1 VKSILASLTILA
13 LAVTT
18 FAGSYTSPQPAP
30 DIPRGP
36 DWLIAPVLNPDD
48 PEPIGFGRDLPSAP
62 NPVVRP
68 SPDEPRRALNPD
80 DPAGRGPNIYPIP
93 DGRYRR
99 QTAPRINPDDA
110 LGQDLPPGKP
120 LPRHDGT
127 RRNAQMEFE
136 PPKPLPKRGPDNV
149 ADPRLRPVKPVQDPG
164 GFTKPPFKPAGDRPD
179 GTMEFEPPKSLP
191 KRGPDNVADPR
202 LRPVKPVQDPGGF
215 TKPPFKPVGDRPD
228 GTMDGKGI
236 PGEILPV
243 IRPFFR
249 DRIAIDFGP
258 GLMSSPVRA
267 ELYDAGGRLVLKQTI
282 NPSAGGISDP
292 RLGGLAAGTYLLKLE
307 CDCGPRDYA
316 TQRLTKLNW

>member
-1 VKSILASLTILA
+1 MKSILASLTVLA
-13 LAVTT
+13 LAVTA

-36 DWLIAPVLNPDD
+36 DWLIAPILNPDD

-80 DPAGRGPNIYPIP
+80 DPAVRGPNIYPIP

-110 LGQDLPPGKP
+110 PSLDLPPGKP
-120 LPRHDGT
+120 RPRHDGSRRDAQLEFDPT
-127 RRNAQMEFE
+127 R
-136 PPKPLPKRGPDNV
+136 
-149 ADPRLRPVKPVQDPG
+149 
-164 GFTKPPFKPAGDRPD
+164 T
-179 GTMEFEPPKSLP
+179 
-191 KRGPDNVADPR
+191 
-202 LRPVKPVQDPGGF
+202 
-215 TKPPFKPVGDRPD
+215 VGDRRG
-228 GTMDGKGI
+228 GTMDGKVI

-243 IRPFFR
+243 IRPFFQN
-249 DRIAIDFGP
+249 RIAIDFGP
-258 GLMSSPVRA
+258 GLMSGPVRA
-267 ELYDAGGRLVLKQTI
+267 ELYDAGGRLVLKQTT

-292 RLGGLAAGTYLLKLE
+292 RLGALAAGTYLLKLE

>member
-1 VKSILASLTILA
+1 MKSILASLTILA
-13 LAVTT
+13 LAVTA

-127 RRNAQMEFE
+127 RRDAPMEFE

-164 GFTKPPFKPAGDRPD
+164 GFTKPIFKPA
-179 GTMEFEPPKSLP
+179 
-191 KRGPDNVADPR
+191 
-202 LRPVKPVQDPGGF
+202 
-215 TKPPFKPVGDRPD
+215 GDRPD

-292 RLGGLAAGTYLLKLE
+292 RLGALAAGTYLLKLE